1 MRKDFLLPII
11 ICSFALL
18 TILFWQFI
26 FLPIQSEILNM
37 QIESRRLQAIEK
49 SLLKLKARHENFAEF
64 VELTDARLIEAENFL
79 PDKPSQEKFTAEIY
93 KIAAQNKIAVTN
105 LQVGEI
111 NFVEDNKNLRR
122 QSVKIKF
129 EGNYISTINFLREIA
144 DGERF
149 AKTENISIENL
160 RDNFIN
166 CEVEFYIYS
175 RVEN

>member
-1 MRKDFLLPII
+1 MKKNLLLPII
-11 ICSFALL
+11 ICSLVLL

-26 FLPIQSEILNM
+26 FVPIQSEILNM
-37 QIESRRLQAIEK
+37 QSESRRLQAIEK
-49 SLLKLKARHENFAEF
+49 NLLKLKARHENFAEF
-64 VELTDARLIEAENFL
+64 VELTDARLIESENFL
-79 PDKPSQEKFTAEIY
+79 PVKHSQEKFTADIY
-93 KIAAQNKIAVTN
+93 KIAERNKIAVTN

-122 QSVKIKF
+122 QSIKIKF
-129 EGNYISTINFLREIA
+129 EGNYISAINFLREIA

-149 AKTENISIENL
+149 AKSENISIENL

-166 CEVEFYIYS
+166 CEVDFYIYS